1 MNDLI
6 VVGGGLAGLA
16 AATWCA
22 RGGLGVVLLERA
34 SVVGGRARTDIQ
46 AGHAF
51 NLGAHA
57 LYVNGP
63 AFRGLRELGV
73 TFSGR
78 PPPTS
83 GLLGV
88 ARGEIHR
95 FPAGLLS
102 MIATDLFGVG
112 GKIDAARALA
122 TLARIDP
129 RPLRD
134 VTWGEWL
141 QRVVPREEV
150 RDAVHAL
157 ARVTTYANAPQRASA
172 GATIAQVKRG
182 ISPGVLYLDGGW
194 QTLVDGLEAA
204 AIAAGVRVL
213 RSARATSLVGDDC
226 ARGVIADGERIAAHA
241 VLLATGPTAAQ
252 TVIGCARRTLTNGSD
267 LLTLCAACLDLG
279 LVELPRPE
287 RLVAFGLDRPVYFSV
302 HSASAHLA
310 NSGATVHLMKYL
322 DPDEPEDAAGAEREL
337 EELADRIQPGWRDRV
352 AARRFLPSLVTSNA
366 LVAAGT
372 RRPTVEAP
380 GLPGAYVA
388 GDWVGE
394 EGMLADAAI
403 ASARA
408 AASRITE
415 YVGRARA
422 QTSAAAANMSVA

>member
-1 MNDLI
+1 M
-6 VVGGGLAGLA
+6 
-16 AATWCA
+16 
-22 RGGLGVVLLERA
+22 LLERA
-34 SVVGGRARTDIQ
+34 SALGGRARTDIQ

-57 LYVNGP
+57 LYVDGP

-83 GLLGV
+83 GLLGL
-88 ARGEIHR
+88 ARGELHR

-122 TLARIDP
+122 TLARTDP

-134 VTWGEWL
+134 VPWGEWL
-141 QRVVPREEV
+141 QRVVPRAEV

-213 RSARATSLVGDDC
+213 RGARVTSLVGDDC
-226 ARGVIADGERIAAHA
+226 ARGVIADGERIAARA
-241 VLLATGPTAAQ
+241 VLLATGPAAAQ
-252 TVIGCARRTLTNGSD
+252 TLIGGARRTLTNGAD
-267 LLTLCAACLDLG
+267 LLTLCAQSFAPCRRDRWRAMPTRRLAGVGPPGEVIRRAADFSRHRGKRLCFALEAHFPEPSRSPFATSPDLPQPAM
-279 LVELPRPE
+279 PRS
-287 RLVAFGLDRPVYFSV
+287 GWDRG
-302 HSASAHLA
+302 
-310 NSGATVHLMKYL
+310 N
-322 DPDEPEDAAGAEREL
+322 EREPRCGFP
-337 EELADRIQPGWRDRV
+337 EVRTRCTQ
-352 AARRFLPSLVTSNA
+352 
-366 LVAAGT
+366 AG
-372 RRPTVEAP
+372 RLLLS
-380 GLPGAYVA
+380 G
-388 GDWVGE
+388 
-394 EGMLADAAI
+394 
-403 ASARA
+403 S
-408 AASRITE
+408 AASPSCS
-415 YVGRARA
+415 RARHR
-422 QTSAAAANMSVA
+422 SICRNRWV